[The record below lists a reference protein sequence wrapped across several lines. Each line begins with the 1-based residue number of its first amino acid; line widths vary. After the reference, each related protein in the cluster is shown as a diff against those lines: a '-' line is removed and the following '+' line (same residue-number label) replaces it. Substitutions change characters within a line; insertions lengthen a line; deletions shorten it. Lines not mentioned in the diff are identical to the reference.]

1 MISIVIPAYNAAAT
15 VGRCLDSLLAQTYRD
30 FELIVVDDGST
41 DSTAQIISAY
51 AERDSRI
58 RF

>member
-30 FELIVVDDGST
+30 FELIVVTMVQRTVRHRLFPPMRSVTAGS
-41 DSTAQIISAY
+41 A
-51 AERDSRI
+51 
-58 RF
+58 